1 MTLDKI
7 QRVLE
12 ICAAHIDTKKAWLQA
27 EHDIVYLPLMSDT
40 VLSPEETAELGT
52 LGAFKSPVDCWAFY
66 T

>member
-12 ICAAHIDTKKAWLQA
+12 ICAAHIDMKKAWLQA
-27 EHDIVYLPLMSDT
+27 EHDIVYLPLMNDAKIP
-40 VLSPEETAELGT
+40 PEATIELET
-52 LGAFKSPVDCWAFY
+52 LGAFKSDADCWAFY